1 MEVPQADG
9 LTEEGLSEAG
19 LSEAEDDALRRLSY
33 FADNAGLSQW
43 SKSRLSDLRSRD
55 RRDEVRLPRELSQDE
70 EDGAA

>member
-9 LTEEGLSEAG
+9 LTEEGHTEAG
-19 LSEAEDDALRRLSY
+19 LTETEDDALRRLSY

-43 SKSRLSDLRSRD
+43 SQSRLSELRSRD
-55 RRDEVRLPRELSQDE
+55 RRDEVRLPRELSEDE

>member
-9 LTEEGLSEAG
+9 LTEEG

-43 SKSRLSDLRSRD
+43 SKSRLSDLRARD
-55 RRDEVRLPRELSQDE
+55 RRDEVRLPRELSGDE